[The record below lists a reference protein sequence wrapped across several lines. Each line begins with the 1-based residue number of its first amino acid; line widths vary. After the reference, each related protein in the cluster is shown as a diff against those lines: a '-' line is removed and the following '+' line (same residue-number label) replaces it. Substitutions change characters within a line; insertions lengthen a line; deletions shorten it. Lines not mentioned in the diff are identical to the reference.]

1 MHWSELS
8 QRLYY
13 LLLALVLLSFGL
25 LVLRVNIFLYFHKRI
40 KIFDHVDVV
49 LQWTDTNSFDLYIL
63 ATLIGGHAS
72 LRQAPET
79 PDPFAQEV

>member
-8 QRLYY
+8 QHHYY

-25 LVLRVNIFLYFHKRI
+25 LVLQVNKRNKRNFSITWILSSCELIRTELTFVFLYF
-40 KIFDHVDVV
+40 
-49 LQWTDTNSFDLYIL
+49 L